1 MDWHAPTTSLLTVG
15 LLIGMLQAWR
25 IGTVVVRNR
34 RRLGAQPMTAKAFQK
49 DIDRILRSLES
60 KR

>member
-15 LLIGMLQAWR
+15 LLIAMLQAWW
-25 IGTVVVRNR
+25 IGTVVVRNQ
-34 RRLGAQPMTAKAFQK
+34 RRLGAQPMTAKAFQR
-49 DIDRILRSLES
+49 DIDRIFRSLES